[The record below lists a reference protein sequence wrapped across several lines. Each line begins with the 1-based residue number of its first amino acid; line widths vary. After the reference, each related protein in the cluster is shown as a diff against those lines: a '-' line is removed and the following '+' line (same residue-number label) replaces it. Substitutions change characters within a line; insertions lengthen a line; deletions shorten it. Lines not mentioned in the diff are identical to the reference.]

1 MIMTER
7 SFPSLPSLLLLLA
20 VRLLSEFFQLNF
32 YGGLSEMFQCRPPPN
47 MYKCLMFFNKSIR
60 RKGVMILIFSD
71 PCQIDFRPYV
81 NLMGSSSAL
90 NLMYMNLT
98 FLNLCIW
105 FFKISPLSTIKMQ
118 FYGNNEN
125 NFNSVVVV

>member
-7 SFPSLPSLLLLLA
+7 SFPGLYPLLLLLA
-20 VRLLSEFFQLNF
+20 VRLLSEFFLLNF
-32 YGGLSEMFQCRPPPN
+32 YGGLSEMFQCRPPQTCIN
-47 MYKCLMFFNKSIR
+47 VYVFNKSIR

-71 PCQIDFRPYV
+71 RCQIDSRPYV

-90 NLMYMNLT
+90 NLMYELDIPES
-98 FLNLCIW
+98 LYLI
-105 FFKISPLSTIKMQ
+105 FKISPLLNIKMQ

-125 NFNSVVVV
+125 NFKQVVVV